1 MEGLI
6 ADVNLI
12 YTSPAWPFDGISLTK
27 AYQLGKDDKGIYIYN
42 NGFKQY
48 YLYELIKMMFTPK
61 NTNNSWDIVEE
72 ENPDLID

>member
-12 YTSPAWPFDGISLTK
+12 YTSPAWPFKGISLTK
-27 AYQLGKDDKGIYIYN
+27 SYKLGEDENGTYIYN
-42 NGFKQY
+42 NGFVQY
-48 YLYELIKMMFTPK
+48 YEYELIKMMFTPK
-61 NTNNSWDIVEE
+61 NENNSWDIVEE